1 MHANKVR
8 YNTIGIFMACLGGSN
23 DSSVRLLRAQILNQI
38 LHQIVC
44 EQAKGKKNQ
53 TKFAVRAES
62 CEKQRQKQL
71 RGNQSLQTQEHFRI
85 DFHIS
90 RLPRQRNHEKRW
102 RKRGQSNSKSAYS
115 AKSLAR

>member
-102 RKRGQSNSKSAYS
+102 
-115 AKSLAR
+115 